1 MGKRDAVRRHWYR
14 AACVEQ
20 DCLAIASRCP
30 SRAAAGTLKVVG
42 AHYDPDT
49 GKVDFF
55 DQP

>member
-1 MGKRDAVRRHWYR
+1 VRRHWYR